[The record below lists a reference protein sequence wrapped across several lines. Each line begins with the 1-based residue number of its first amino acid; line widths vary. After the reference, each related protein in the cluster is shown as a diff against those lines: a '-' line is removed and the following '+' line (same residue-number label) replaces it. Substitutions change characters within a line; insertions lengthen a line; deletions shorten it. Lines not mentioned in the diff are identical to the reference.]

1 MTQRSNRVATVLATA
16 CLLPMAVV
24 ALPVSA
30 GARPAQAE
38 VARPQDASPTRL
50 IDQLADCRAQ
60 TVDAQR
66 LACFDRTV
74 AAVVDA
80 RSKKDIV
87 ILDRTEVRKAKTSL
101 FGFSLP
107 SIKLFGGGSDDEQLK
122 QLVGV
127 MGNPSML
134 PGGLIRFELV
144 DAPVDKPGET
154 TGAKGGDNKSV
165 WETVEQVML
174 PPRRGDIVTIKSGA
188 LGSYVATAPG
198 RRSAR
203 VRRIR

>member
-1 MTQRSNRVATVLATA
+1 MQERPIWTQGIAA
-16 CLLPMAVV
+16 
-24 ALPVSA
+24 A
-30 GARPAQAE
+30 GAMMLAGVAAGSEPAM
-38 VARPQDASPTRL
+38 ARPTQSGTEASGAVSPTML
-50 IDQLADCRAQ
+50 IDRLAECRTLTAD
-60 TVDAQR
+60 TQR

-80 RSKKDIV
+80 RRRKDIV

-107 SIKLFGGGSDDEQLK
+107 SIKLFNGGGDEQPMK
-122 QLVGV
+122 ELVGTMRSSAV
-127 MGNPSML
+127 L
-134 PGGLIRFELV
+134 TGGLIRFELAQQS
-144 DAPVDKPGET
+144 DAARPAD
-154 TGAKGGDNKSV
+154 AKDNMSV

-174 PPRRGDIVTIKSGA
+174 PPRRGDTVTIKAGA

>member
-1 MTQRSNRVATVLATA
+1 M
-16 CLLPMAVV
+16 
-24 ALPVSA
+24 
-30 GARPAQAE
+30 
-38 VARPQDASPTRL
+38 L

-80 RSKKDIV
+80 RTKKDIV

-122 QLVGV
+122 RLVGV
-127 MGNPSML
+127 MRSSTSL

-144 DAPVDKPGET
+144 DDPATADQGAEKAGENRT
-154 TGAKGGDNKSV
+154 V

-174 PPRRGDIVTIKSGA
+174 PPRRGDTVTIKSGA
-188 LGSYVATAPG
+188 LGSYIATAPG

>member
-1 MTQRSNRVATVLATA
+1 M
-16 CLLPMAVV
+16 
-24 ALPVSA
+24 
-30 GARPAQAE
+30 
-38 VARPQDASPTRL
+38 

-60 TVDAQR
+60 TEDAQR

-80 RSKKDIV
+80 RRRKDIV

-107 SIKLFGGGSDDEQLK
+107 SIKLFNGDGDDEQMK
-122 QLVGV
+122 ALVGTMRNSTV
-127 MGNPSML
+127 L
-134 PGGLIRFELV
+134 PGGLIRFEIA
-144 DAPVDKPGET
+144 DQSAG
-154 TGAKGGDNKSV
+154 TGGSGSGDGGTAVTV

-174 PPRRGDIVTIKSGA
+174 PPRRGDTVTIKAGA
-188 LGSYVATAPG
+188 LGSYIATSPG